1 MTREDIVRLW
11 DEANN
16 LGIPIKSEFAKELER
31 FAAIFEAAERDRR
44 AFELAECYRC
54 GWDSGVKAERDACV
68 TKIQAEIY
76 NAITN
81 GTRLS
86 SARSWGDLA
95 VPVSNLDSAI
105 AAIRARGKK

>member
-54 GWDSGVKAERDACV
+54 GWDSGVKAERDACANV
-68 TKIQAEIY
+68 AETFGVHPALNVFGGGPEWYKHAKDI
-76 NAITN
+76 A
-81 GTRLS
+81 
-86 SARSWGDLA
+86 
-95 VPVSNLDSAI
+95 